1 MNNTNKDNRT
11 SIWKF
16 IIPSL
21 SGILLFMIPIKYN
34 DSWTLA
40 VKVLADLQC
49 TPADLYAHRN
59 RIGNC

>member
-40 VKVLADLQC
+40 VKVEQSAV
-49 TPADLYAHRN
+49 HSR
-59 RIGNC
+59 